1 VCALAAA
8 LAVAALLAERPGA
21 AAAPAKGA
29 PADAARADPAVEKRR
44 DAIARELV
52 RVGAELR
59 RAIER
64 GDAAALLAR
73 VPEAGLRCGERTVP
87 KARVA
92 SDLAAPDSWLHG
104 VFFGGL
110 GYAPPPGTA
119 RSVAALL
126 LGPDEVVVVVSFVI
140 DPRAGEVGRPCLDF
154 RAEGVGTPGV
164 PICFEERRGRW
175 WIVESLYPCG

>member
-1 VCALAAA
+1 VAAYRTGVRAIAATLAVG
-8 LAVAALLAERPGA
+8 LAVAQAPAA
-21 AAAPAKGA
+21 AAAPA
-29 PADAARADPAVEKRR
+29 DAAVEKRR
-44 DAIARELV
+44 EAIARELL

-73 VPEAGLRCGERTVP
+73 VPDAGLRCGGRTVP

-92 SDLAAPDSWLHG
+92 RDLGAADSWLRG
-104 VFFGGL
+104 VFFGGP

-119 RSVAALL
+119 RSLAALL
-126 LGPDEVVVVVSFVI
+126 RGPEVALTVSFAI
-140 DPRAGEVGRPCLDF
+140 DRRAGEIGRPCLDF